1 MANFSPFSHHSTGWV
16 GVAASLNSNLCTA
29 PDSVGYNRKNP
40 PVEET
45 QSLDDY
51 PIKII
56 LPPLAMSAKQRITS
70 LHAAAWLTTRYI
82 PPVNSG
88 DIVRV
93 AHHLLKIPLDK
104 TYLDD
109 VRIRPSLLDR
119 SIPAPLK
126 DKLELGA
133 FQTEHTPVVALNR
146 MEAKSPRFLM
156 FV

>member
-1 MANFSPFSHHSTGWV
+1 LGITG
-16 GVAASLNSNLCTA
+16 
-29 PDSVGYNRKNP
+29 KNP
-40 PVEET
+40 PAEET

-70 LHAAAWLTTRYI
+70 LHAAAWLTTRCI
-82 PPVNSG
+82 PPVNSA

-93 AHHLLKIPLDK
+93 AHRFLKIPLDK
-104 TYLDD
+104 RYLDG
-109 VRIRPSLLDR
+109 VRIGSSLLDR

-133 FQTEHTPVVALNR
+133 SQTEHTPVVALNR
-146 MEAKSPRFLM
+146 MEAKKPQVLDVR
-156 FV
+156 VGVT